1 MSVISYIYPSDL
13 FKAAALNAYLR
24 RGYEMDVAV
33 ELANEAAAKMRDEE
47 ESCDYSC
54 A

>member
-13 FKAAALNAYLR
+13 FKAAALNAYLS

-33 ELANEAAAKMRDEE
+33 ELANEAAAKMEPPLE
-47 ESCDYSC
+47 LDYEVE
-54 A
+54 